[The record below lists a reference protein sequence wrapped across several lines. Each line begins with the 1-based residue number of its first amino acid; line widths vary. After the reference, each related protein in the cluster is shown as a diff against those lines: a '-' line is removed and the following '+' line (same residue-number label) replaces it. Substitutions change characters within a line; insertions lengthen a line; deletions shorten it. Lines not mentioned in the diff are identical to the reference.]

1 MIIGTVTVLL
11 ILILCGSV
19 LFIKNRFMPK
29 KACDRKAILNG
40 GGKII
45 NIEGFNIWYKILPI
59 M

>member
-45 NIEGFNIWYKILPI
+45 NI
-59 M
+59 